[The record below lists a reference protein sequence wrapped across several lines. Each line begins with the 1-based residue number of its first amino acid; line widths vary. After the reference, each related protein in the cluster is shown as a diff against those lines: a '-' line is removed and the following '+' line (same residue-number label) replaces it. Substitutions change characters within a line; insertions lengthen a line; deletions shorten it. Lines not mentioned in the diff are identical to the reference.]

1 MHGRAAGGSIKQIK
15 RHSMRTLRSILDDG
29 ALGMLGDII
38 RAHFTDP
45 DLGETTL
52 FRILDLDVE
61 EPSLDLSLAR
71 DIATWIAD
79 GTVLPGFMTSLWT
92 FLYSHGA
99 MRNGKSGSGIT
110 PDFSIFEAATDTHDF
125 FMWLACKPRTVNE
138 AYQRWPRET
147 ADRLWRYFKADR
159 LRPYGYTITV
169 EARDGEEVI
178 GIIRCPVEATVASG
192 G

>member
-1 MHGRAAGGSIKQIK
+1 
-15 RHSMRTLRSILDDG
+15 MRTLRSILDDG
-29 ALGMLGDII
+29 SLGMLGDIL

-61 EPSLDLSLAR
+61 EPSLDLSLTR

-92 FLYSHGA
+92 FLFDHGA
-99 MRNGKSGSGIT
+99 ISNGRSGSGIT

-125 FMWLACKPRTVNE
+125 FMWLAYKPRTVKE
-138 AYQRWPRET
+138 AYQRWPRKT

-159 LRPYGYTITV
+159 LRQYGYTIAV
-169 EARDGEEVI
+169 GMRDDEEVM
-178 GIIRCPVEATVASG
+178 GLTKCPREDVATGSAV
-192 G
+192 